1 MHICLGNNSSL
12 FGTFLMGKKTNMIA
26 ISIAPLHQE
35 EAGEDEVVT
44 ERDKVMFILCRL
56 CWALR

>member
-1 MHICLGNNSSL
+1 
-12 FGTFLMGKKTNMIA
+12 MGKKTNMIA